1 MTSSFKPS
9 FYHTLQHPLS
19 YISLRIRKASFF
31 FRISLLVFC
40 KFYPSYSNLWTNK
53 YQVFPKKQ
61 EEKQV
66 FQKMPLEWPWKQNES
81 VDRERAFGGF
91 LTYLSMRFNY
101 LDCVSLQ
108 IFFKQESIGRWCG
121 EMLFS
126 CKRQPKSQ
134 VKSK

>member
-31 FRISLLVFC
+31 QNKPL
-40 KFYPSYSNLWTNK
+40 SNLQILSK
-53 YQVFPKKQ
+53 LFK
-61 EEKQV
+61 
-66 FQKMPLEWPWKQNES
+66 S
-81 VDRERAFGGF
+81 VDKQISSFSKKTWRKASFSKNAFRMAMKTEWVRGERERAFGGF